1 VASFLNAFLG
11 FVIAQSTVYFHLY
24 KLIKRSMRYLLR
36 RFGTWFAIA
45 IITLTVLV
53 ACNNGKINN
62 SVIKLGISDRTNERI
77 VLGTTS
83 KIRTLDP
90 ADANEFFISNVF
102 YNTLE
107 RLYTFKEGSDQ
118 IVPQLATEMPKVSA
132 DGLTY
137 TVPVRQGVK
146 FHDRTNFNAYAMKFS
161 LDRFISAKGAPAYIL
176 SDVIKEIV
184 ATSDTELVFKLK
196 QPLQFFPKFL
206 AYTGAA
212 AISPQV
218 YRILKDEE
226 KGTLQFLPDKLIG
239 TGPYQVTQFVEGSYL
254 RLDAFPDYWG
264 KKPANK
270 GVDIQFFSSNA
281 NLLNAFKTNAV
292 DVAFQTLTP
301 TQIKSVEANAKDNNW
316 TIASGQ
322 GATILYMVLNT
333 QQPPLDDVRV
343 RQALA
348 ALIDRPL
355 LESRI
360 FFNQRAPLYSLIP
373 STFSESQPVFKQR
386 YGENNPQMARQLLQQ
401 AGYSDEKPAQI
412 TIWYSPKY
420 GGNGDLIASTLRAS
434 IQKNIGKILQI
445 KTARVENTVG
455 YVFLDKGVYPA
466 YLLDWVPDILDADN
480 YIKPFLECD
489 KGEGSRCDEGSS
501 QFQGSFYNNP
511 EVNELIAQQ
520 RKEEDGTKRSQQLL
534 RIQEILAEDVPFIPL
549 WQNKEYAFA
558 QKGVSG
564 VKIEPNQQ
572 LPYWNIV
579 KN

>member
-1 VASFLNAFLG
+1 
-11 FVIAQSTVYFHLY
+11 
-24 KLIKRSMRYLLR
+24 MRYLLR
-36 RFGTWFAIA
+36 RFWAWLAIA
-45 IITLTVLV
+45 LLIAIAMFGCTNGKNI
-53 ACNNGKINN
+53 NNGN
-62 SVIKLGISDRTNERI
+62 KLGISDRTEERI

-107 RLYTFKEGSDQ
+107 RLYTYKEGSNE
-118 IVPQLATEMPKVSA
+118 IVPQLATDMPKVSD

-137 TVPVRQGVK
+137 TVPVRTGIK
-146 FHDRTNFNAYAMKFS
+146 FHDRTNFNAYTMKFA
-161 LDRFISAKGAPAYIL
+161 LERFINSKGTPAYIL
-176 SDVIKEIV
+176 GDVIESIS
-184 ATSDTELVFKLK
+184 APNDSELIFKLK

-206 AYTGAA
+206 AFTGAA

-218 YRILKDEE
+218 YKHIKDE
-226 KGTLQFLPDKLIG
+226 KTGALLFLPDKLVG

-264 KKPANK
+264 KKPINK
-270 GVDIQFFSSNA
+270 GIDIQFFSSNA
-281 NLLNAFKTNAV
+281 NLLNAFKTGAV

-301 TQIKSVEANAKDNNW
+301 TQVKNVEANAKQNGW

-333 QQPPLDDVRV
+333 QQSPLNDVRV

-348 ALIDRPL
+348 AAINRPL

-373 STFSESQPVFKQR
+373 SAFADSKPVFEK
-386 YGENNPQMARQLLQQ
+386 YGGEGNGKLAKQLLQE
-401 AGYSDEKPAQI
+401 AGYSDDKPAQV

-420 GGNGDLIASTLRAS
+420 GGNGDLVASTLRAS
-434 IQKNIGKILQI
+434 IQKNVGKILQV
-445 KTARVENTVG
+445 KTERVENTVG
-455 YVFLDKGVYPA
+455 YAFIDKGVYPS
-466 YLLDWVPDILDADN
+466 YLLDWTPDILDPDN
-480 YIKPFLECD
+480 YIKPFLDCEEAEGDRCK
-489 KGEGSRCDEGSS
+489 KGGS
-501 QFQGSFYNNP
+501 QFQGSFYNSP
-511 EVNELIAQQ
+511 KMNELIANQ
-520 RKEEDGTKRSQQLL
+520 RKERDPAKRSQILQQIQDLL
-534 RIQEILAEDVPFIPL
+534 AQDVPFIPL

-558 QKGVSG
+558 QKGVEG

-572 LPYWNIV
+572 LPYWNIS
-579 KN
+579 KS

>member
-1 VASFLNAFLG
+1 
-11 FVIAQSTVYFHLY
+11 
-24 KLIKRSMRYLLR
+24 MRYLLR

-45 IITLTVLV
+45 IITLMALV
-53 ACNNGKINN
+53 SCNGSQISNN
-62 SVIKLGISDRTNERI
+62 VNRWGISDRTTERI
-77 VLGTTS
+77 VIGTTS

-107 RLYTFKEGSDQ
+107 RLYTFKEGSDE
-118 IVPQLATEMPKVSA
+118 IVPQLASDMPKISA

-146 FHDRTNFNAYAMKFS
+146 FHDRTSFNAYAMKFS
-161 LDRFISAKGAPAYIL
+161 LDRFIQAKGTPAYIL
-176 SDVIKEIV
+176 NDVIAEII
-184 ATSDTELVFKLK
+184 ANSETELVFKLK
-196 QPLQFFPKFL
+196 KPLQLFPKFL

-218 YRILKDEE
+218 YKGIKDKV
-226 KGTLQFLPDKLIG
+226 KGTFQFLPDKLVG
-239 TGPYQVTQFVEGSYL
+239 TGPYQVTQFVEGGYL

-264 KKPANK
+264 KKPVNK
-270 GVDIQFFSSNA
+270 GIDIQFFVSNP
-281 NLLNAFKTNAV
+281 NLLNAFKTKAI

-301 TQIKSVEANAKDNNW
+301 TQVKSIEANAKDNGW

-348 ALIDRPL
+348 ALVDRSL

-360 FFNQRAPLYSLIP
+360 FFNQRTPLYSLIP
-373 STFSESQPVFKQR
+373 SAFSDSQPVFKQR
-386 YGENNPQMARQLLQQ
+386 YGENNPQMARQLLLE
-401 AGYSDEKPAQI
+401 AGYSDEKPAQV
-412 TIWYSPKY
+412 TIWYPPKY
-420 GGNGDLIASTLRAS
+420 GGNGDLVASTLRAS
-434 IQKNIGKILQI
+434 IQKNIGKILEVKI
-445 KTARVENTVG
+445 ERVENTVG
-455 YVFLDKGVYPA
+455 YVFIDKGVYPA
-466 YLLDWVPDILDADN
+466 YLLDWIPDILDADN
-480 YIKPFLECD
+480 YIKPFLECI
-489 KGEGSRCDEGSS
+489 KAEGNRCIEGSTK
-501 QFQGSFYNNP
+501 FQGSFYNNP
-511 EVNELIAQQ
+511 EVNQLIAQQ
-520 RKEEDGTKRSQQLL
+520 RQELDEDKRSQQLL